1 MDWEDYQ
8 SSQHP
13 EAQSVMQEMRNAMY
27 YRHKVLHEGK
37 LVPWCS
43 ARPRRRLAS
52 VAASS
57 RLNHRLWQGRFPRSR
72 WPTHRASRPTT
83 SLKR

>member
-43 ARPRRRLAS
+43 AAAAEPRVCRC
-52 VAASS
+52 
-57 RLNHRLWQGRFPRSR
+57 FKPIE
-72 WPTHRASRPTT
+72 P
-83 SLKR
+83 